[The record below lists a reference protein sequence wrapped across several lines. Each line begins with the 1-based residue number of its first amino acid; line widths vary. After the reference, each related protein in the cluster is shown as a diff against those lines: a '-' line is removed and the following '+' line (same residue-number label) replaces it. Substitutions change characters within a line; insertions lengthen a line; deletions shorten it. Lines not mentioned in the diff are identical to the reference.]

1 MIANQ
6 KEIKQTNKTA
16 LEERGINFDI
26 GVPVTSSVS
35 LKETI
40 VVGFGD
46 GTLRFFEKDL
56 NPRVVKAHKGVVLCM
71 ATNGDSIFTG
81 GDDGKFLKVSLM
93 GDIQEIK
100 NFKTRWVDC
109 VAAYKLSLIHI

>member
-1 MIANQ
+1 MIVNQ

-46 GTLRFFEKDL
+46 GTLR
-56 NPRVVKAHKGVVLCM
+56 
-71 ATNGDSIFTG
+71 
-81 GDDGKFLKVSLM
+81 
-93 GDIQEIK
+93 
-100 NFKTRWVDC
+100 
-109 VAAYKLSLIHI
+109 LSLIHI